1 MGLFHFQQSSS
12 HLAQKHRD
20 FSLTMTETKVKFQLR
35 LRALP
40 LREFE
45 NRMQRKICG
54 HKWEKRTNNWRKL
67 HNQQLLDLYSSP
79 EIITVITQAS
89 GIFGEGEKACW
100 VFGGET

>member
-1 MGLFHFQQSSS
+1 LLVVLCGCETCF
-12 HLAQKHRD
+12 
-20 FSLTMTETKVKFQLR
+20 LTLWEENR
-35 LRALP
+35 

-45 NRMQRKICG
+45 NRMPRKNCG
-54 HKWEKRTNNWRKL
+54 PKWEKRTNNWRKL
-67 HNQQLLDLYSSP
+67 HNEQLLDLYSSP